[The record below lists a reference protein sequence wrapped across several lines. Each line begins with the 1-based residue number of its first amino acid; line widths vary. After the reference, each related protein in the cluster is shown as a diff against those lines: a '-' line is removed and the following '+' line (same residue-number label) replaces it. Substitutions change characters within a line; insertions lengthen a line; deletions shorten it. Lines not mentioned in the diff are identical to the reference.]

1 MTSYKSKETVYSTL
15 RLSKRMNEMLTTIFA
30 QSPAGVKNEV
40 RRISEMMAYLGLRS
54 YLFFYEDTTSKSSHI
69 KQNLKNIKGCNFI
82 VKFAQKM
89 PRTFSFISNIAVPF
103 AQSAMNI
110 YRYIKYR

>member
-1 MTSYKSKETVYSTL
+1 
-15 RLSKRMNEMLTTIFA
+15 MLTTIFA